1 MKRYKGI
8 LIAATAIVATALVA
22 IGIAIMSKPEP
33 PSWRP
38 EAQGPLGIVSSNG
51 SLGDRVD
58 IVPENGAQL
67 QPATAAEAAEWLNRW
82 PYRSRAGRR
91 PPADEERLSVGAQSA
106 EVRCSGP
113 PVEPSI
119 VPDGDDAGTLAAIRR
134 RQECEYAKWKVW
146 SGETAESRPN
156 ERHTVWADEA
166 GRFHGRVD
174 YWR

>member
-1 MKRYKGI
+1 MRRNKGI
-8 LIAATAIVATALVA
+8 LIAATAVVATALVA
-22 IGIAIMSKPEP
+22 IGVALVSKPGP

-38 EAQGPLGIVSSNG
+38 EAQGLLGIVSSDG
-51 SLGDRVD
+51 SLPDRVE

-82 PYRSRAGRR
+82 PYRSRPSRSSD
-91 PPADEERLSVGAQSA
+91 DEEQLLVGAQSA

-119 VPDGDDAGTLAAIRR
+119 VPRGDDAGTLAAIRR